1 MATPAWPFL
10 REVEDDGPLV
20 RETKLAL
27 KDADL
32 MERHRAT
39 AAAAVRA
46 AGMVDH
52 IDETGLNPAGKL
64 DNVSL
69 ALFLKYMQLL
79 GLVPA
84 APVRGRPPAT
94 PETAPTPAEEVP
106 GAEVVNFRKRARDRH
121 QAS

>member
-1 MATPAWPFL
+1 M
-10 REVEDDGPLV
+10 
-20 RETKLAL
+20 AL

-32 MERHRAT
+32 LERHRAT

-46 AGMVDH
+46 ASMVDQ

-94 PETAPTPAEEVP
+94 PEPAPTEEVP

-121 QAS
+121 QAG